1 LYEKSFIAQSI
12 NRTLREENKLRR
24 TLFYAIAIVLIIS
37 IIAVA
42 VVITYSESV
51 SFPTFPVK
59 GNINP
64 PYNQAEIVLQ
74 YEGKWIGG
82 YSFQNS
88 NGKEYF
94 RQELNGTGN
103 MQLIVNRPNNTTP
116 WIIYV
121 LIQSSR
127 AQGNVTLSLCLPN
140 GTLIDTI
147 TRNTHMGG
155 HIMSI
160 TVNMENLTSSH
171 SANDYL

>member
-24 TLFYAIAIVLIIS
+24 TLFYAIAIVLIFI
-37 IIAVA
+37 ILVVAIAV
-42 VVITYSESV
+42 VYYSGSG
-51 SFPTFPVK
+51 SITFPVK
-59 GNINP
+59 GNISP

-74 YEGKWIGG
+74 FKGSWIGD
-82 YSFQNS
+82 YSFENS
-88 NGKEYF
+88 KGQQYF
-94 RQELNGTGN
+94 KQELNGTGN
-103 MQLIVNRPNNTTP
+103 MQLIVNRPNNIEP

-121 LIQSSR
+121 LVQSSR
-127 AQGNVTLSLCLPN
+127 APGNAALSLFLPN

-147 TRNTHMGG
+147 TRDSTEGG